1 MTNHAA
7 CISIL
12 QLSDLHILAAP
23 EDKML
28 GINTEHY
35 FHACLEL
42 AVRPGSRQAVAGNLP
57 RSSFEKGEAGG
68 DLILLTGDLAQDPCY
83 ASYRRILTSL
93 EAYQIPCICLPGNHD
108 DYELMQ
114 QVFNTDRINC
124 RKQVLL
130 DNWQLISLNSQI
142 PGEPGG
148 RLSDEELAFL
158 ENCLTVNPDRH
169 ALIAVHHHCL
179 ETKSPWMDTM
189 IIENSRELLAIAG
202 KYSQVKAITTG
213 HIHQV
218 MDIKTASFRVLGA
231 PSTCFQFTPETS
243 EFSVNDTAPGYRL
256 IELYADG
263 RIESEVIR
271 LSEPLT
277 ELQANAHGY

>member
-1 MTNHAA
+1 MADNSA

-12 QLSDLHILAAP
+12 QLSDLHILATP
-23 EDKML
+23 EDKLL

-35 FHACLEL
+35 FHACIEQ
-42 AVRPGSRQAVAGNLP
+42 AVRLRSRQAFAAKP
-57 RSSFEKGEAGG
+57 HF
-68 DLILLTGDLAQDPCY
+68 DLILLTGDLAQEPCL
-83 ASYRRILTSL
+83 ASYLRILTSL
-93 EAYQIPCICLPGNHD
+93 EAYQTPCLCLPGNHD
-108 DYELMQ
+108 DYALMQ
-114 QVFNTDRINC
+114 QVFNTDRVNC

-130 DNWQLISLNSQI
+130 NNWQLISLNSRI

-148 RLSDEELAFL
+148 RLSNEELAFL
-158 ENCLTVNPDRH
+158 ENCLSGNPNCH

-189 IIENSRELLAIAG
+189 IIENSQELLAIVD
-202 KYSQVKAITTG
+202 KYPQVKVITNG

-218 MDIKTASFRVLGA
+218 MDIKTNTYRVLGA
-231 PSTCFQFTPETS
+231 PSTCFQFTPGST

-263 RIESEVIR
+263 RVESEVIR
-271 LSEPLT
+271 LPEPLVG
-277 ELQANAHGY
+277 LQPNAHGY

>member
-1 MTNHAA
+1 MTNNTA

-12 QLSDLHILAAP
+12 QLSDLHILAVP
-23 EDKML
+23 EDKMM

-35 FHACLEL
+35 FRVCLKKAFTE
-42 AVRPGSRQAVAGNLP
+42 RYH
-57 RSSFEKGEAGG
+57 F
-68 DLILLTGDLAQDPCY
+68 DLILLTGDLAQEPSP
-83 ASYRRILTSL
+83 ASYRRILSTL
-93 EAYQIPCICLPGNHD
+93 EAYQTPCLCLPGNHD

-114 QVFNTDRINC
+114 QILNTDRINC

-130 DNWQLISLNSQI
+130 GNWQLISLNSQI

-148 RLSDEELAFL
+148 RLSNEELNFL
-158 ENCLTVNPDRH
+158 ENCLSENPDH
-169 ALIAVHHHCL
+169 YALIAVHHHCL

-189 IIENSRELLAIAG
+189 IIENSQELLTVVD
-202 KYSQVKAITTG
+202 KYPQVKAITTG

-218 MDIKTASFRVLGA
+218 MDVKTATLRVLGA

-243 EFSVNDTAPGYRL
+243 EFSVSDTAPGYRL

-263 RIESEVIR
+263 RVESEVIR
-271 LSEPLT
+271 LLEPLT
-277 ELQANAHGY
+277 ELQANVHGY